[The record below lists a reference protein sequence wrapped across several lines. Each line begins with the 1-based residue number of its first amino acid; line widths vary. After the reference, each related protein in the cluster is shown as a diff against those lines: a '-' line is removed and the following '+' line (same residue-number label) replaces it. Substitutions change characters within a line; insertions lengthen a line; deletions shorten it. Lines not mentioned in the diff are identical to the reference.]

1 MKGIPK
7 LVGCGIALSSF
18 TLIFGTLTAPHIS
31 IGQENTN
38 FMPYTNS
45 DLGFIMDV
53 PYDWILDDEPPADFN
68 YVVIYPE
75 PTSSVPIS
83 ELDALVDIR
92 VNPTNQTLDEMADE
106 MDTLARN
113 FSNTA
118 VRVTEINTN
127 DYYLGGHP
135 AIRSVAVG
143 NLHFGS
149 QNATEKKAVSYDTII
164 DGKHYAL
171 SEEAKVDLYPEFEPI
186 FQRMVESFRAIE
198 LQ

>member
-1 MKGIPK
+1 
-7 LVGCGIALSSF
+7 
-18 TLIFGTLTAPHIS
+18 
-31 IGQENTN
+31 
-38 FMPYTNS
+38 
-45 DLGFIMDV
+45 MDV
-53 PYDWILDDEPPADFN
+53 PYDWILDDVPPADFN

-198 LQ
+198 LDNRENIKGKILFLVYFTMKNHRSLSQFVCNSNLQVNGLDLQETGP